1 LKAIYD
7 KSGRLIGWAGHNGR
21 LMNRNGGSAFW
32 INQDGNVY
40 DYGGRHAG
48 WWEGDHWR
56 GPDGGI
62 IGWQSGA
69 TRLGVTPPLAELPPL
84 APGCGAGAGAPDATS
99 DVERL
104 RATRVTQPD
113 NLRRDGAGCAVSCA
127 GSTWST
133 RHLPEHSRTASA

>member
-1 LKAIYD
+1 MKAIYD
-7 KSGRLIGWAGHNGR
+7 KSGRLIGWVGHNGR

-56 GPDGGI
+56 GPDGGV

-69 TRLGVTPPLAELPPL
+69 RTLGVTPPLAELPPL
-84 APGCGAGAGAPDATS
+84 PPFPMLELPRPAAELA
-99 DVERL
+99 
-104 RATRVTQPD
+104 RARPVTRP
-113 NLRRDGAGCAVSCA
+113 
-127 GSTWST
+127 TWSAYAP
-133 RHLPEHSRTASA
+133 LG